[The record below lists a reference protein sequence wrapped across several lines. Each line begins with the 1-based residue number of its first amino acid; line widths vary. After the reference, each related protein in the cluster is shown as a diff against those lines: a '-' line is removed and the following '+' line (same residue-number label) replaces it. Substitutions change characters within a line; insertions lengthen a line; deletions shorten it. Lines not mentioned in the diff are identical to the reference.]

1 MKGRFKGFFKN
12 NFNIRRSKAKI
23 MLGIVTFIFLLTI
36 TVVTLRKTVTLSID
50 GQEKTY
56 VTWNQTVEGLLKSK
70 GIKTIPED
78 IIKPSLN
85 SKLEENMEINI
96 TKAIPVT
103 VIING
108 EEHEI
113 MTTGKTVSDVLVSQK
128 DYIKSVGGGYD
139 EDDEVDP
146 SRNTTV
152 YEDMT
157 IKLVQVEIAEVSE
170 TEKLPYNTRNEI
182 DYDKDIKSGTEVV
195 QAGVEGKQKKT
206 YKLLK
211 YEDGTEKKVL
221 QSVKVLSEPVDE
233 VVVSGG
239 SYFMASRSGEQIKI
253 QGDTI
258 YVSAT
263 AYYCGDDAITAT
275 GRRAV
280 RDPNGI
286 STIAVDPSVIPLGSL
301 VYVEGYGKAVAA
313 DTGTAIKGNKIDVYT
328 SNYRESCLWGRK
340 DGLQVGIIAYPG
352 EW

>member
-12 NFNIRRSKAKI
+12 NFNNRRSKAKI

-36 TVVTLRKTVTLSID
+36 TVVTLRKTVTLSIN
-50 GQEKTY
+50 GEEKTY
-56 VTWNQTVEGLLKSK
+56 VTWSQTIKGFLENEGINVISQDL
-70 GIKTIPED
+70 
-78 IIKPSLN
+78 IKPSLDT
-85 SKLEENMEINI
+85 KIEENMEVSI
-96 TKAIPVT
+96 TKAVPVT

-108 EEHEI
+108 EEHVI
-113 MTTGKTVSDVLVSQK
+113 MTAGQTVDDVLISEQ
-128 DYIKSVGGGYD
+128 DYIKSNGGGYD
-139 EDDEVDP
+139 EDDEVSP
-146 SRNTTV
+146 SRNATV

-157 IKLVQVEIAEVSE
+157 IKLVQVEVAEMSE
-170 TEKLPYNTRNEI
+170 TEKLPYSRREEV
-182 DYDKDIKSGTEVV
+182 DYDKDIKSGVEVV
-195 QAGVEGKQKKT
+195 QAGTEGEQKKT
-206 YKLLK
+206 YKLYK
-211 YEDGTEKKVL
+211 YEDGTEKRVL

-233 VVVSGG
+233 VIVSGG

-263 AYYCGDDAITAT
+263 AYYCGNNAITAT

-328 SNYRESCLWGRK
+328 SNYSESCQWGRK
-340 DGLQVGIIAYPG
+340 DGLELGIIAYPG